1 MPTFAHGKDS
11 LVLIDEYDFSSYL
24 NSVTASSE
32 VDVPETTAFGDST
45 RTYIVGIENG
55 MASAEGMFDGSSEA
69 SDEIFDAALGSA
81 TNKIVTLA
89 FGSRAASSRV
99 AIVDAQETSYE
110 LSSPFDSVVGASV
123 EFQAAAKG
131 VDFGF
136 NLSGHAAI
144 TASGDSASVDNG
156 TSSTNGGVAHLH
168 VTANAHDSTSDYK
181 VQHSADNSTWADLVT
196 FTQVSASTVTSQ
208 RGEIT
213 GTVNRYLRAVSTLAG
228 TGSTTRSVTF
238 ARR

>member
-11 LVLIDEYDFSSYL
+11 LVLVDKYDFSVYL

-32 VDVPETTAFGDST
+32 VDVPESTVFGDSA

-55 MASAEGMFDGSSEA
+55 TASAEGMFDGSTEA
-69 SDEIFDAALGSA
+69 SDEIFAAALGAA
-81 TNKIVTLA
+81 TNKVVTMG
-89 FGSRAASSRV
+89 FGSRAAGSKV
-99 AIVDAQETSYE
+99 VIIDGVETSYE
-110 LSSPFDSVVGASV
+110 LSSPFDSIVSASV
-123 EFQAAAKG
+123 EFQTG
-131 VDFGF
+131 GDGLDFGI

-144 TASGDSASVDNG
+144 TATTNSTSVDNT

-168 VTANAHDSTSDYK
+168 VTANVHTGNSVYK

-196 FTQVSASTVTSQ
+196 FTTVSANTVTSQ
-208 RGEIT
+208 RSIVT
-213 GTVNRYLRAVSTLAG
+213 GTVNRYLRAVSTLSG
-228 TGSTTRSVTF
+228 SGSTTRSVTF